1 MSLAEFYELISKC
14 SPGEI
19 DRLRSRYRR
28 YYREHRQVFTDLLVG
43 KFTSEDSFKEA
54 LLDARIAAS
63 ISGKTSAQSV
73 NKIRVKSYG
82 GFARTNERKLIK
94 LATRILYLRMTGG
107 MSGLKQSDETRG
119 FKTTPDSKIRIPCT
133 FPMPAC
139 TLACLD
145 KLLRMQCVTEVTGFT
160 RGWVYVL
167 IREGKFPPPVKVGKR
182 AIRFRQSEVEDW
194 IATQK

>member
-94 LATRILYLRMTGG
+94 LATRILYLRMTGAA
-107 MSGLKQSDETRG
+107 
-119 FKTTPDSKIRIPCT
+119 FKARNGKVYAPWPLPCDSTPPISAVEARIRL
-133 FPMPAC
+133 AK
-139 TLACLD
+139 TLEPWD
-145 KLLRMQCVTEVTGFT
+145 
-160 RGWVYVL
+160 
-167 IREGKFPPPVKVGKR
+167 VGIE
-182 AIRFRQSEVEDW
+182 AIRRNTRFQDD
-194 IATQK
+194 A